1 MQVFRSLL
9 RPDESAG
16 RAMRCA
22 HRLWVFLWLT
32 VFGLGVGLL
41 SLYLAAHSC
50 PGVDA
55 QALWA
60 SYFKLPLLVA
70 MNLLMP
76 LLLVYLGFFLFARPW
91 AAYLLSAVPFLALAL
106 ANYYKIQL
114 RGDPVLASDLRLIRT
129 AGGIMGNYTFELT
142 EPVKLVIAGFA
153 GMLAFPSCCCA
164 GSA

>member
-1 MQVFRSLL
+1 MQVFHSLL

-32 VFGLGVGLL
+32 VFGLGIGLL

-50 PGVDA
+50 PGIDA

-60 SYFKLPLLVA
+60 SYFKLPLLVV

-76 LLLVYLGFFLFARPW
+76 LLLVYLGFFLFARPIPTG
-91 AAYLLSAVPFLALAL
+91 ALS
-106 ANYYKIQL
+106 
-114 RGDPVLASDLRLIRT
+114 S
-129 AGGIMGNYTFELT
+129 
-142 EPVKLVIAGFA
+142 KL
-153 GMLAFPSCCCA
+153 
-164 GSA
+164 